1 MPRCVVL
8 FQSEGLGKRWKA
20 NASKVKANDD
30 NRVLF
35 RCAIDKQKLTA
46 GQLFKG
52 VRLIKADA
60 SEVSF
65 CKLDLSEMTV
75 CIKEEMCRSK
85 EDIFNAQ
92 KAFQIIQRL
101 DPTYLPHFRQVA
113 KDCSLSSC

>member
-1 MPRCVVL
+1 M
-8 FQSEGLGKRWKA
+8 
-20 NASKVKANDD
+20 KANDD
-30 NRVLF
+30 NHVLF

-52 VRLIKADA
+52 VRLMKADA

-65 CKLDLSEMTV
+65 CLPDLREMNV

-101 DPTYLPHFRQVA
+101 DPTYLPHFRQVM
-113 KDCSLSSC
+113 KDCLLSTC